1 MFKTCLAVSLCNGSI
16 SSRRVSLKD
25 NGYSVMA
32 GAGVDPIVSPWSRLL
47 TNNEYRAGGPNLI
60 NLMEPQSLPYQSR
73 SCTRSTKLHFSDL
86 KLVFLK
92 SGIIGCN
99 EYDHMSKEYKKYS
112 GTLCP
117 QIFSRFFQALL
128 MMHRVVAK
136 MCKMS
141 TKLKVSFCNGFT
153 NHDICIGLVSS
164 Q

>member
-73 SCTRSTKLHFSDL
+73 SCPGSTKLHFSDQ
-86 KLVFLK
+86 KLMIPK

-99 EYDHMSKEYKKYS
+99 EYDHMSEEYKPKTR
-112 GTLCP
+112 TLCP
-117 QIFSRFFQALL
+117 QVFSQFLHALL
-128 MMHRVVAK
+128 MMHWVVAK
-136 MCKMS
+136 MCEM
-141 TKLKVSFCNGFT
+141 
-153 NHDICIGLVSS
+153 
-164 Q
+164 

>member
-73 SCTRSTKLHFSDL
+73 GCTRSTKLHFSDQ
-86 KLVFLK
+86 KLMIPK

-99 EYDHMSKEYKKYS
+99 EYDHMSEESKSTGEHFAARYF
-112 GTLCP
+112 P
-117 QIFSRFFQALL
+117 NFF
-128 MMHRVVAK
+128 
-136 MCKMS
+136 
-141 TKLKVSFCNGFT
+141 KLY
-153 NHDICIGLVSS
+153 
-164 Q
+164 

>member
-16 SSRRVSLKD
+16 SRRVSLKD

-73 SCTRSTKLHFSDL
+73 SCTARSTKLHFSDQ
-86 KLVFLK
+86 KLMILK

-99 EYDHMSKEYKKYS
+99 EYDQMSEENKSTVAAKYF
-112 GTLCP
+112 LN
-117 QIFSRFFQALL
+117 FANFFYNPI
-128 MMHRVVAK
+128 M
-136 MCKMS
+136 
-141 TKLKVSFCNGFT
+141 FCF
-153 NHDICIGLVSS
+153 LF
-164 Q
+164 

>member
-73 SCTRSTKLHFSDL
+73 SCTRSTKLHFSDQ
-86 KLVFLK
+86 KLMILK

-99 EYDHMSKEYKKYS
+99 EYDHTSEEYKKL
-112 GTLCP
+112 TVPLN
-117 QIFSRFFQALL
+117 IFSISSSFIDDALGGIRQQWQQL
-128 MMHRVVAK
+128 LHTSLLTR
-136 MCKMS
+136 
-141 TKLKVSFCNGFT
+141 
-153 NHDICIGLVSS
+153 
-164 Q
+164 

>member
-16 SSRRVSLKD
+16 SRRVSLKD

-73 SCTRSTKLHFSDL
+73 SCTRSTKLHFSDQ
-86 KLVFLK
+86 KLMILK

-99 EYDHMSKEYKKYS
+99 KYDHICLKNTKNLWWN
-112 GTLCP
+112 TLP
-117 QIFSRFFQALL
+117 PNIFSISSSFIDDALGGGKN
-128 MMHRVVAK
+128 V
-136 MCKMS
+136 
-141 TKLKVSFCNGFT
+141 
-153 NHDICIGLVSS
+153 
-164 Q
+164 

>member
-16 SSRRVSLKD
+16 SRRVSLKD

-73 SCTRSTKLHFSDL
+73 SCTARSTKLHFSDP
-86 KLVFLK
+86 KLMILK

-99 EYDHMSKEYKKYS
+99 EYDHMSEENKSTVAAKYF
-112 GTLCP
+112 LN
-117 QIFSRFFQALL
+117 FF
-128 MMHRVVAK
+128 
-136 MCKMS
+136 
-141 TKLKVSFCNGFT
+141 KLY
-153 NHDICIGLVSS
+153 
-164 Q
+164 

>member
-16 SSRRVSLKD
+16 SRRVSLKD

-86 KLVFLK
+86 KLMILK
-92 SGIIGCN
+92 SGSIGCN
-99 EYDHMSKEYKKYS
+99 EYDHMSKEYKKS
-112 GTLCP
+112 IVEHLAPC
-117 QIFSRFFQALL
+117 IFSIFF
-128 MMHRVVAK
+128 
-136 MCKMS
+136 
-141 TKLKVSFCNGFT
+141 KLY
-153 NHDICIGLVSS
+153 
-164 Q
+164 

>member
-73 SCTRSTKLHFSDL
+73 SCTRSTKLHFSDQ
-86 KLVFLK
+86 KLMIPK

-99 EYDHMSKEYKKYS
+99 EYDHTSEEYKKL
-112 GTLCP
+112 TVPLN
-117 QIFSRFFQALL
+117 IFSISSNFIDDALGGGKN
-128 MMHRVVAK
+128 V
-136 MCKMS
+136 
-141 TKLKVSFCNGFT
+141 
-153 NHDICIGLVSS
+153 
-164 Q
+164 